1 MVVSILRKMCV
12 DYRGILDRWGPLL
25 PKIMLS
31 LNIRFIKLYGF
42 IPIEIMLGVL
52 PVAINLELSTEW
64 AQDVIDFDR
73 SLVSLETMSKVI
85 KLRE

>member
-1 MVVSILRKMCV
+1 M
-12 DYRGILDRWGPLL
+12 GTFTAEN
-25 PKIMLS
+25 MLS

-52 PVAINLELSTEW
+52 PVAINLELSTEL